1 MFTQIHQFTTHLLLY
16 KTTCTHLTP
25 RHLSTHT
32 SLLSF
37 TLHYFTLLHTSKWD
51 PLLPIYTSLRVSR
64 TFLYN
69 GKINSS
75 PSFQHILVY
84 GSLQIVVSYRDFQ
97 RDREISRE
105 GSRNFQREGKNSRK
119 LQREASRKTQRNF
132 QKTLEKILER
142 ERRCL
147 IFNRLQRVR
156 SSILILEAD
165 DLMLFMRRI
174 S

>member
-1 MFTQIHQFTTHLLLY
+1 MSTKIDGMTNFEKSHIVNVCVQGTKIVKSVEFQVNKLTKEKTLQIFMFTQIHQLTTHLLLY

-37 TLHYFTLLHTSKWD
+37 TLYTNTSLILHTTKWD
-51 PLLPIYTSLRVSR
+51 PLLSIYTSLRASR

-84 GSLQIVVSYRDFQ
+84 GSLQIVVSCRDFQ
-97 RDREISRE
+97 RDKEFLGRVLEISRE
-105 GSRNFQREGKNSRK
+105 
-119 LQREASRKTQRNF
+119 
-132 QKTLEKILER
+132 
-142 ERRCL
+142 
-147 IFNRLQRVR
+147 
-156 SSILILEAD
+156 
-165 DLMLFMRRI
+165 
-174 S
+174 